1 MTEPATL
8 TQGAVFGPDALPPVL
23 LERNGGGRLR
33 VRGYILERPAHRIR
47 VRPPDRSLWPPIIHP
62 AVETIS
68 TAAGGHDPDV
78 PDDIQVIEQIR
89 RILGPVAAADDPA
102 RAHSPDLQP
111 APAKVVLRVAVT
123 RQATA

>member
-8 TQGAVFGPDALPPVL
+8 TQGAVFGADALPAAL

-78 PDDIQVIEQIR
+78 PDDIQVIEKTR

>member
-1 MTEPATL
+1 MRRA
-8 TQGAVFGPDALPPVL
+8 
-23 LERNGGGRLR
+23 
-33 VRGYILERPAHRIR
+33 
-47 VRPPDRSLWPPIIHP
+47 RPPDRSLWPPIIHP

-68 TAAGGHDPDV
+68 TAAGGDDPDV

-89 RILGPVAAADDPA
+89 RIPGPVAAADDPA

-111 APAKVVLRVAVT
+111 APAKVVIRVAVT

>member
-8 TQGAVFGPDALPPVL
+8 TQGAVFGADALPRSYSSGTGEVGSVSAGTSSNDPL
-23 LERNGGGRLR
+23 TGS
-33 VRGYILERPAHRIR
+33 GYA
-47 VRPPDRSLWPPIIHP
+47 PPDRSLWPPIIHP